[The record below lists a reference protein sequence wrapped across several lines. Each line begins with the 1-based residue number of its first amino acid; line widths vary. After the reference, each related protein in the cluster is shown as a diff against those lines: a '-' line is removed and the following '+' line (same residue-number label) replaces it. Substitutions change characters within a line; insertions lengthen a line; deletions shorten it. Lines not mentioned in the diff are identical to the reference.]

1 VNISRDEAQAALDSI
16 QDARKVPQAL
26 LRSWVVSIF
35 VVGVI
40 WTISF
45 AASQF
50 LPETPLW
57 SLSQTFLVGI
67 AFSVYWGRR
76 HITAIRAAPQ
86 SHLAFVQTRLPI
98 FYGILYLFFLLW
110 QITLPLT
117 ARDSAFLW
125 ITVIMLAAIV
135 TGLWL
140 QEAVLI
146 GCGVGITV
154 LSALGYWLVPQYFW
168 MWIAV
173 FAGLPLIGVSIY
185 LWRRH

>member
-1 VNISRDEAQAALDSI
+1 
-16 QDARKVPQAL
+16 
-26 LRSWVVSIF
+26 
-35 VVGVI
+35 
-40 WTISF
+40 
-45 AASQF
+45 
-50 LPETPLW
+50 
-57 SLSQTFLVGI
+57 
-67 AFSVYWGRR
+67 
-76 HITAIRAAPQ
+76 
-86 SHLAFVQTRLPI
+86 VQTRLPI
-98 FYGILYLFFLLW
+98 FYGVLYLFFLLW
-110 QITLPLT
+110 QVALPLT

-140 QEAVLI
+140 QESVLI

-185 LWRRH
+185 LWKRQ